1 MPTTVPTT
9 TTPTPPP
16 DPVGRWVPK
25 AGQSWQYQLTG
36 TVDTKVDASVF
47 DIDGADNSAAVVAAL
62 HAAGKKAVCY
72 LSVGS
77 WEDWRPDAAS
87 FPASVRGKG
96 LDGWPGEQWLDV
108 RQLGTLRP
116 LMAARFDTCKAK
128 GFDGVE
134 PDNVDGYSN
143 DTGFPLS
150 ASDQIAY
157 NTMLAELAHA
167 RGLAIGL
174 KNDVEQVPQLVGSFD
189 FAVNEECSRYGECG
203 ALKPFIAA
211 GKPVFHV
218 EYGSSTSFCAATK
231 TLGFSSILKRL
242 KLDAWRQP
250 C

>member
-1 MPTTVPTT
+1 VP

-16 DPVGRWVPK
+16 NPTGRWVPK
-25 AGQSWQYQLTG
+25 AGESWQYQLTG

-72 LSVGS
+72 LSAGS

-189 FAVNEECSRYGECG
+189 FAVNEECSRYNECA

-231 TLGFSSILKRL
+231 TLGFSSILKKLR
-242 KLDAWRQP
+242 LDAWRQP